1 MTLANE
7 LDNIV
12 AQASFFDHPA
22 ACLVDQTQWETFLK
36 ESFGVQQCTV
46 CLIIIKGKND
56 LSKNRNYM

>member
-7 LDNIV
+7 TDHIV
-12 AQASFFDHPA
+12 AQASFFDHPV

-46 CLIIIKGKND
+46 RTIIIKGKND
-56 LSKNRNYM
+56 FGKNRKYM